1 MKIICVG
8 SHPDDV
14 ELAMGGTAAFLS
26 DSGHEVLLADLSDGE
41 PTPRGDRETRIRESL
56 ESAEILKTKRI
67 LLNNRNRYFE
77 DTVSARE
84 SLAEVFREFRP
95 DLIFTHFPYDA
106 HPDHIS
112 ACLITDAARF
122 YSKLTKTSMKG
133 EPYYPPKILY
143 YFPNHI
149 HLNISPSFCSDTERY
164 SDTKFKALFSYKS
177 QFPEM
182 EKSEVLKKKL
192 ETDRYFGIRIGT
204 QTAEPFYSRESL
216 NIQFLSD
223 VFKRRSY
230 D

>member
-26 DSGHEVLLADLSDGE
+26 HSGHEILFADLSDGE
-41 PTPRGDRETRIRESL
+41 PTPRGDRETRILESS
-56 ESAEILKTKRI
+56 ESAEILKVKRI

-95 DLIFTHFPYDA
+95 GLIFTHFPYDA

-112 ACLITDAARF
+112 ACRITDAARF
-122 YSKLTKTSMKG
+122 YSKLTKTAMKG
-133 EPYYPPKILY
+133 EPYYPPKIIY

-149 HLNISPSFCSDTERY
+149 HLNIIPSFCSDTAGY
-164 SDTKFKALFSYKS
+164 SELKFKALCCYRS
-177 QFPEM
+177 QFPEG
-182 EKSEVLKKKL
+182 EKSELLKRKM
-192 ETDRYFGIRIGT
+192 ETDRYFGIRVGSE
-204 QTAEPFYSRESL
+204 TAEPFYSRESL
-216 NIQFLSD
+216 NIQFLSE
-223 VFKRRSY
+223 VFKRR
-230 D
+230 